1 MAFQAWRNFTSK
13 KLIVHLA
20 SAVFNRKNTNYM
32 LEHWY
37 KEKRTLVDFRRG
49 PLGPWFD
56 GFAAHLKAKGYSH
69 SSGRVILG
77 RCCQFN
83 AFLIER
89 GISSVVELSESFI
102 DSFLEIYFAHIR
114 ATGSRYSPTAAARL
128 ALKDLFAYL
137 IEVKAFTPPK
147 PKRIVKPYTWLL
159 DPYLRH
165 LRTERGLSGKTIAY
179 HAKYLGSFLGGLEH
193 KVERKRLKALKPGT
207 VESTVRDLFRTST
220 ANPGSLSGVLRQ
232 FFRYCAT
239 HRYTQMDFSGLIPP
253 VRTYRHASLPKGME
267 DSALETML
275 KAIPKDTPFGAR
287 DYAIIILMMAY
298 GIRGISVAQLLLE
311 DIDWPHSR
319 IRIRAQKGGKE
330 VVVPLLEAV
339 GEALIEY
346 LRHRPAGTPFREV
359 FLTVKAP
366 FRPPD
371 GSAISRIIQRYLK
384 KAGVKIPGSGA
395 RTLRHSWAIRALA
408 NNSAIKSIADVL
420 GHRYIDTTFIYAKA
434 DLNSLREVA
443 MPWPEKN

>member
-1 MAFQAWRNFTSK
+1 
-13 KLIVHLA
+13 
-20 SAVFNRKNTNYM
+20 M
-32 LEHWY
+32 LEQWY
-37 KEKRTLVDFRRG
+37 KEKRTLADFRRG
-49 PLGPWFD
+49 PLGPCFD
-56 GFAAHLKAKGYSH
+56 GFAAHLKTKGYSH

-77 RCCQFN
+77 KCCQFN
-83 AFLIER
+83 TFLIER
-89 GISSVVELSESFI
+89 GISSATELSESFI
-102 DSFLEIYFAHIR
+102 DSFLEAYHAHIH
-114 ATGSRYSPTAAARL
+114 ATGSLYSPAAATRL
-128 ALKDLFAYL
+128 ALKHLFAYL

-147 PKRIVKPYTWLL
+147 PERIVKPYTWLL

-165 LRTERGLSGKTIAY
+165 LRTERGLSVKTIVY
-179 HAKYLGSFLGGLEH
+179 HGKYLDSFLGGMGH
-193 KVERKRLKALKPGT
+193 KVERKRLKAMKPGM
-207 VESTVRDLFRTST
+207 VESSVRDLFRTST
-220 ANPGSLSGVLRQ
+220 ANPGSLAGVLRQ

-239 HRYTQMDFSGLIPP
+239 HRYTPADFSGLIPP

-339 GEALIEY
+339 GEALIKY
-346 LRHRPAGTPFREV
+346 LRHRPAGTPHREV
-359 FLTVKAP
+359 FLGLKAP
-366 FRPPD
+366 FRSLD
-371 GSAISRIIQRYLK
+371 GGAISIIVQRHLK
-384 KAGVKIPGSGA
+384 KAGVKVPGSGT

-408 NNSAIKSIADVL
+408 DNSAIKSIADVL